1 MVLDFVEGESDSLLS
16 PGVAGR
22 EADDIVSWLRKRTGP
37 AAATLAD
44 VAAAEALV
52 DSSEVVVIGFFKV
65 EFVFPLEMLLCVSV
79 LPPGWGRLCVLCST
93 YCLALLDLPVFW
105 AEPWDVNASG
115 DVAPLRHLSL
125 ISRI

>member
-1 MVLDFVEGESDSLLS
+1 MGESDSLFS
-16 PGVAGR
+16 HGVAGR
-22 EADDIVSWLRKRTGP
+22 EADDIVGWLKKRTGP
-37 AAATLAD
+37 AAATLTD

-65 EFVFPLEMLLCVSV
+65 EFVSTGNALVSS
-79 LPPGWGRLCVLCST
+79 GWGRFCALCST
-93 YCLALLDLPVFW
+93 CCLAFLHLPVLW

-125 ISRI
+125 LSRI